1 MGIVVE
7 ILITLAS
14 WLAIMFVSTNLT
26 GLIVRESANNRELNE
41 IASASKILAQEVK
54 QSQRTTRIVGAV
66 LIVTFLGILGYFWN
80 AALMAAGLLL
90 ILSRVPDLIWELKSG
105 SALER
110 GNIRKPQ
117 LSLLS
122 ALLAWSSLPVVWYSI
137 YQA

>member
-14 WLAIMFVSTNLT
+14 WLAIMFVSTNLA

-122 ALLAWSSLPVVWYSI
+122 ALLAWCSLPVVWYSI